1 MNADERV
8 KAILT
13 EMSDAGLTAIIAVC
27 GGVHAFQRPNAV
39 FLLSGVR
46 SLGESFVV
54 LSDRGD
60 STLVVS
66 PAWDA
71 CRARERSKTTVTDGA
86 ADIREALAAAVG
98 RIGLPPAKIGIVGLD
113 SVSFAMG
120 TWLSRTLTLGNGY
133 RRFDAEFL
141 RATQR
146 KSDQEIANAERATR
160 IAEQG
165 WEMLLSIARPGMQEL
180 ELATEICNRM
190 TALGADDHFLM
201 LSASQHARAVRP
213 PSRRILEA
221 GDVILCEMSPG
232 FDGQFSQICRTAVVG
247 ELPDIFETKYELL
260 REAVR
265 RGMKAAVPGA
275 SVADVVRAMNR
286 ILEEAGYAEF
296 CVPPHMRARGHGL
309 GVGSISPGDLTADNR
324 NILDRD
330 MVFVIHPNQYM
341 PETGYMMCGEPV
353 VVTGAGAR
361 PLTTR
366 LATLDR
372 IAVRQ

>member
-8 KAILT
+8 KAVLG
-13 EMSDAGLTAIIAVC
+13 EMAEAGIEAIIAVC
-27 GGVHAFQRPNAV
+27 GSVHAFQKPNAV

-46 SLGESFVV
+46 SLGDAFVV
-54 LSDRGD
+54 LRDRGD

-86 ADIREALAAAVG
+86 ADIREALVAAVE

-113 SVSFAMG
+113 SLSLAMG
-120 TWLSRTLTLGNGY
+120 TWLLRALGNGA

-141 RATQR
+141 RAARR
-146 KSDQEIANAERATR
+146 KIAEEIANAERATR

-165 WEMLLSIARPGMQEL
+165 WETLLSTARPGMHEL
-180 ELATEICNRM
+180 ELATEICGRM
-190 TALGADDHFLM
+190 TALGADDNFLM

-221 GDVILCEMSPG
+221 GDIILCEISPG
-232 FDGQFSQICRTAVVG
+232 FDGQFSQICRTALVG
-247 ELPDIFETKYELL
+247 ELPGIFETKYELL

-265 RGMKAAVPGA
+265 RGMKTAVPGA
-275 SVADVVRAMNR
+275 SVAEVVRAMNL

-309 GVGSISPGDLTADNR
+309 GVGSISPGDLTADNK

-353 VVTGAGAR
+353 VVTDAGAR
-361 PLTTR
+361 ALTTR

-372 IAVRQ
+372 IAIRQ

>member
-1 MNADERV
+1 MNAGERV
-8 KAILT
+8 EAVLG
-13 EMSDAGLTAIIAVC
+13 EMAEAGLEAIIAVC
-27 GGVHAFQRPNAV
+27 GSVHAFQRPNAV

-46 SLGESFVV
+46 SLGDAFVV
-54 LSDRGD
+54 LRDGGH

-71 CRARERSKTTVTDGA
+71 DRARERSRTTVTNGA
-86 ADIREALAAAVG
+86 AGIRGALAAAIE
-98 RIGLPPAKIGIVGLD
+98 RIGLPHEKIGVVGLD

-120 TWLSRTLTLGNGY
+120 TWISRALGNGY

-146 KSDQEIANAERATR
+146 KNAEEIANAEHATR

-165 WEMLLSIARPGMQEL
+165 WEMLLSTARPGMREL
-180 ELATEICNRM
+180 ELATEICGCM
-190 TALGADDHFLM
+190 TALGADDNFLM

-213 PSRRILEA
+213 PGRRILEA
-221 GDVILCEMSPG
+221 GDIILCEMSPG

-247 ELPDIFETKYELL
+247 EVPDLFETKYELL
-260 REAVR
+260 RQAVQQ
-265 RGMKAAVPGA
+265 GMQAAVPGA
-275 SVADVVRAMNR
+275 SVADVVRAMNL
-286 ILEEAGYAEF
+286 ILEQAGYAEF
-296 CVPPHMRARGHGL
+296 CIPPHMRARGHGL
-309 GVGSISPGDLTADNR
+309 GLGSISPGDLTADNN
-324 NILDRD
+324 NILQRD

-353 VVTGAGAR
+353 VVTDTGSR
-361 PLTTR
+361 PLTKR

-372 IAVRQ
+372 IAAGQ